1 MKKLFQKGILLL
13 TSFFLTSCSNPFF
26 GGGEGS
32 SISEVTHVYDD
43 KSGNTIVTIRFV
55 DEDLE
60 PVTFVI
66 PRGITGQ
73 DGNGIRNIKA
83 EPSMDNKS
91 ITLTISF
98 TDPDKEDFVLE
109 VPVFEGKGVKQV
121 DVGEDENGNTT
132 IQFSYT
138 DNTQGELITIPKGK
152 DGTGIKS
159 ITATEP
165 DTFGNIT
172 ITITLDDEDETQ
184 TTFQIKNGAGVKT
197 IIVDEEKSTQTEYVL
212 EITYTTGETEYI
224 TFDKPRSTRWFYGA
238 LDPSSPNFSLSGA
251 LEGDFYLN
259 KDNGN
264 VYCLNTIGEWEYLF
278 CMKADSSTSN
288 NVYYN
293 VFFDANGGKAIV
305 GGNEATVWFTS
316 VKEGKTIDLA
326 LLQSP
331 VKEGYTFKG
340 WYTDLDNIN
349 AGQFTDLTPVTKDL
363 KLYARYEENL

>member
-197 IIVDEEKSTQTEYVL
+197 ISVDPTNTDDTKYALIIEY
-212 EITYTTGETEYI
+212 TDGFKETV
-224 TFDKPRSTRWFYGA
+224 TFDKPDSNRWYVGVS
-238 LDPSSPNFSLSGA
+238 DPNTNLTLTNA
-251 LEGDFYLN
+251 HEGDFYLN
-259 KDNGN
+259 KSNGN
-264 VYCLNTIGEWEYLF
+264 VYQLSVTGEWDYLF
-278 CMKADSSTSN
+278 CMKADSSTSAD
-288 NVYYN
+288 VYYD
-293 VFFDANGGKAIV
+293 VTFDANGGKAIV
-305 GGNEATVWFTS
+305 GGTEVTAWFTS

-326 LLQSP
+326 LLKSP

-340 WYTDLDNIN
+340 WYTDLNNIN

-363 KLYARYEENL
+363 NLYARYEENI